1 MPHLDLLPVASRLL
15 YALTVVA
22 ALVATVCA
30 CVAHYRLTRM

>member
-1 MPHLDLLPVASRLL
+1 MPKLTLYVPNVPYLLTL
-15 YALTVVA
+15 VA